1 MGKSGGVCPEGVK
14 MSRFWLVALGLVA
27 FIGIVASSDAS
38 GGQSGAA
45 DLAAPADPV
54 ALLQERLDRG
64 EVELEYVPGRGYL
77 DSILDLLEVPASSQM
92 FVFSKT
98 SLQSEL
104 INPDEPRAL
113 YFSDDLY
120 VGFVR
125 RGPVLEFASIDPVRG
140 TVFYTLSQEE
150 TDTPKFQAEG
160 IRCIQ
165 CHLPSQ
171 PDVPVPRLMVMSV
184 MPNENGEALGTDVS
198 LITDASPLN
207 RRWGGW
213 FVTGTGGDVIHRG
226 NSVIGNS
233 RGENWSMGTE
243 PHLAALGDRFDVS
256 PYLRSDSNIVPL
268 LLLVHQS
275 QIHNLIGDAAYA
287 ARAAIEEEARRE
299 RFMTSADPAPSEQ
312 TLHRIAEVSEP
323 LVEGLLFVDAVPL
336 EHSVRSSS
344 EFRSEFESLG
354 PRDSR
359 GRSLRDLDLGDR
371 LLRYPLS
378 YLVYSEQ
385 FDQLPDLVRAYVY
398 RRLGEI
404 LSGQDPDGRFA
415 NLTREDRQA
424 IHQILMDTRS
434 EYRGFVEAA
443 D

>member
-1 MGKSGGVCPEGVK
+1 MIRAWWIAVGVFV
-14 MSRFWLVALGLVA
+14 FT
-27 FIGIVASSDAS
+27 GIVAAPYAS
-38 GGQSGAA
+38 AVQSGAVEP
-45 DLAAPADPV
+45 APPSDPV
-54 ALLQERLDRG
+54 ALLQQRLDRG
-64 EVELEYVPGRGYL
+64 DVGLEYAPGRGYL
-77 DSILDLLEVPASSQM
+77 DSVLELLEVPTSSQM

-113 YFSDDLY
+113 YFNDDLY

-150 TDTPKFQAEG
+150 TGAPKFQAEG

-171 PDVPVPRLMVMSV
+171 PDIPVPRLMVMSV

-213 FVTGTGGDVIHRG
+213 FVTGTVGDIIHRG

-243 PHLAALGDRFDVS
+243 PHKTSLADRFDVS
-256 PYLRSDSNIVPL
+256 PYIRSDSDIVPL
-268 LLLVHQS
+268 LLLVHQA
-275 QIHNLIGDAAYA
+275 QVHNLMGDAGYA
-287 ARAAIEEEARRE
+287 ARAAVEEEARRE

-312 TLHRIAEVSEP
+312 TLRKVAEVSEP
-323 LVEGLLFVDAVPL
+323 LVESLLFVDAVPL
-336 EHSVRSSS
+336 ENTVRSSS
-344 EFRSEFESLG
+344 EFRSQFESRG
-354 PRDSR
+354 PRDSQ
-359 GRSLRDLDLGDR
+359 GRSLRELDLQDR

-378 YLVYSEQ
+378 YLVYSDQ
-385 FDQLPDLVRAYVY
+385 FDHLPDLVRDYVY
-398 RRLGEI
+398 RRFVEI
-404 LSGQDPDGRFA
+404 LGGQDPDGRFGH
-415 NLTREDRQA
+415 LTAADREA
-424 IHQILMDTRS
+424 IHEILLETRP
-434 EYRGFVEAA
+434 EYRELVEAA
-443 D
+443 AD

>member
-1 MGKSGGVCPEGVK
+1 MC
-14 MSRFWLVALGLVA
+14 RFWVAVVGFVALT
-27 FIGIVASSDAS
+27 GIVASSYGS
-38 GGQSGAA
+38 GGQSGIA
-45 DLAAPADPV
+45 DLAAPTDPV
-54 ALLQERLDRG
+54 ALLQQRLDSG

-77 DSILDLLEVPASSQM
+77 DSMLELLGVPTSSQM

-113 YFSDDLY
+113 YFTDDVY

-140 TVFYTLSQEE
+140 TVFYTLSQKE
-150 TDTPKFQAEG
+150 TETPKFQAEG

-171 PDVPVPRLMVMSV
+171 PDIPVPRLMVMSV

-213 FVTGTGGDVIHRG
+213 FVTGTGGEVIHRG
-226 NSVIGNS
+226 NSIIGNS
-233 RGENWSMGTE
+233 RGENWSMGMQ
-243 PHLAALGDRFDVS
+243 PHKTTLGDRFDVS
-256 PYLRSDSNIVPL
+256 PYLRRDSDIVPL

-275 QIHNLIGDAAYA
+275 QLHNLMGDAGYA
-287 ARAAIEEEARRE
+287 SRAAVEEEARRE

-312 TLHRIAEVSEP
+312 TLRRVAEASEP
-323 LVEGLLFVDAVPL
+323 LVDGLLFVDAVPL
-336 EHSVRSSS
+336 ENTVRSSS
-344 EFRSEFESLG
+344 DFRSEFESRG
-354 PRDSR
+354 PWDSQ

-378 YLVYSEQ
+378 YLVYSDQ

-398 RRLGEI
+398 RRLAEI
-404 LSGQDPDGRFA
+404 LRGQDPDGRFSH
-415 NLTREDRQA
+415 LTEGDRRA
-424 IHQILMDTRS
+424 IHEILMDTRP
-434 EYRGFVEAA
+434 EYRDLSQAEA